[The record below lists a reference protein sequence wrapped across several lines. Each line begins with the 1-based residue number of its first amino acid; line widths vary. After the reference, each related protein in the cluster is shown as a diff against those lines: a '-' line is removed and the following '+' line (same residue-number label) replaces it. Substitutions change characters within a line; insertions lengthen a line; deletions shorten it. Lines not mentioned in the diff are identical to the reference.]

1 MRIHQP
7 SEHTFIDY
15 LLSTKGCTRTT
26 GDKEKQESSSP
37 VGQTEILTFNCS
49 TVCWELWKGSTR
61 CWKLIERYKS
71 QNGGPWFLSPS
82 LLVYPVVQSESHWK
96 RQPHISWDMAPW
108 SQLIWSDASQ
118 KPSSSIAFAVTEV
131 FSGLSYE
138 VCCHLRFASDTAE
151 KSCRKSSW
159 EYINVY
165 PLFCTPGIN
174 VK

>member
-1 MRIHQP
+1 MLIHQL

-15 LLSTKGCTRTT
+15 LLSTKDSTRTT
-26 GDKEKQESSSP
+26 GAKEEKQEWFILTGSSSP

-49 TVCWELWKGSTR
+49 TVCWELWKDSTR

-71 QNGGPWFLSPS
+71 QSGGPWSLSPS
-82 LLVYPVVQSESHWK
+82 LLAHPANPVWEPLVEAA
-96 RQPHISWDMAPW
+96 PHILGYGSALW

-138 VCCHLRFASDTAE
+138 VCCHLRIVHQTQLRSHYVERAAE
-151 KSCRKSSW
+151 N
-159 EYINVY
+159 I
-165 PLFCTPGIN
+165 
-174 VK
+174 